1 VANLPI
7 SFAIGS
13 LAFGMKSTKGSCR
26 WISLLVSLSPCRSFC
41 GVGVRFVPTGNA
53 NRIHSWG
60 IQAMAKTTDSK
71 ADADAYNS
79 FASSAV
85 DLSNAHLADSGLLTG
100 MLCS

>member
-1 VANLPI
+1 
-7 SFAIGS
+7 
-13 LAFGMKSTKGSCR
+13 
-26 WISLLVSLSPCRSFC
+26 
-41 GVGVRFVPTGNA
+41 
-53 NRIHSWG
+53 
-60 IQAMAKTTDSK
+60 MAKTTDSK